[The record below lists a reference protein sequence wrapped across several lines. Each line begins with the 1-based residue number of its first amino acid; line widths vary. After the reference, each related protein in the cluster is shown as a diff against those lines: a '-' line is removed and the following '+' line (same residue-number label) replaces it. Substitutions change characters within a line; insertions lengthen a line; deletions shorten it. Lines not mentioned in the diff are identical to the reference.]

1 MKTHITQPLVL
12 GLVASASL
20 LLPELAFAQ
29 ALGGGPGIGTANTI
43 VNWISAILAI
53 LSIAAISFVGV
64 KWWRGQWDFNHA
76 AAVATGVAIVGL
88 APALVTFFRSGS

>member
-1 MKTHITQPLVL
+1 MKASISRSVVL
-12 GLVASASL
+12 GLAASASL
-20 LLPELAFAQ
+20 LVVELALAQ
-29 ALGGGPGIGTANTI
+29 ALGGGPGVGTANTI
-43 VNWISAILAI
+43 VQWISAILAI

-64 KWWRGQWDFNHA
+64 RWWRGQWDFGHA